1 MGHFDTPEYGYYVLE
16 LNDFDYSKILF
27 DATIEPLS
35 MKEVYQKIYGESLTY
50 FGDGPSIRKARFI
63 PYIWKNIF

>member
-16 LNDFDYSKILF
+16 LNDSDYSKILF
-27 DATIEPLS
+27 DATAEPLS

-50 FGDGPSIRKARFI
+50 FGDGSSIRKARFI